1 MSGNVKI
8 PSIWDGTG
16 LSLVI
21 ILSLLTI
28 FIILSLDIGTV
39 NLQDKFFEPAS
50 AQGFN
55 NTRSGIQN
63 ETAESTTIPA
73 DRSLMVKL
81 LADNLENRLNKS
93 AAILEITGELPQVK
107 NVSYASSISS
117 ELHGIPKDLDIAKRK
132 VAHDILASDKDL
144 QLIFFLMPNGDMYME
159 EPYSRQQNL
168 TGNNFA
174 FREYYKGA
182 ISTGDTYLGNVVISA
197 SSGLPQPY
205 IAVPLYSSSASDN
218 NGNRNNSNN
227 NNNNLTLLGIWS
239 GGLNLTVFSETLQ
252 SLNLTNG
259 ERIVYVDQNGQKVAD
274 SNKQSSFRTNQ
285 NESFANLQAF
295 NNALQEQKPGSVV
308 EMINGIRM
316 LVFYE
321 PVQFH
326 STTWAV
332 LLLSPY
338 NFVNDN
344 IIINSTA
351 IQKTTIA
358 ARERRRRIKDW
369 YVNMLLG
376 SGNYN
381 ESWFIFY

>member
-1 MSGNVKI
+1 M
-8 PSIWDGTG
+8 
-16 LSLVI
+16 LLMLRRSLV
-21 ILSLLTI
+21 ILSLLTM
-28 FIILSLDIGTV
+28 FIILSLDALGTI
-39 NLQDKFFEPAS
+39 NPQDRSFEPVS
-50 AQGFN
+50 TQGFSD
-55 NTRSGIQN
+55 TKSRIQN
-63 ETAESTTIPA
+63 ETAESIIPT
-73 DRSLMVKL
+73 DRSLIVKL
-81 LADNLENRLNKS
+81 LADNLENRINKS

-107 NVSYASSISS
+107 KVTYANSISS

-132 VAHDILASDKDL
+132 VAQDILASDKDL

-174 FREYYKGA
+174 FRDYYKGA
-182 ISTGDTYLGNVVISA
+182 VSTGDTYLGNVVISA
-197 SSGLPQPY
+197 SSGLPQSN
-205 IAVPLYSSSASDN
+205 IAVPVYYSDSNNTNINDN
-218 NGNRNNSNN
+218 GSNSNM
-227 NNNNLTLLGIWS
+227 TLLGVWS

-274 SNKQSSFRTNQ
+274 SNKQSFKTNQ

-295 NNALQEQKPGSVV
+295 NNVLQEQKPESAT

-332 LLLSPY
+332 LLLKP
-338 NFVNDN
+338 
-344 IIINSTA
+344 
-351 IQKTTIA
+351 
-358 ARERRRRIKDW
+358 
-369 YVNMLLG
+369 L
-376 SGNYN
+376 
-381 ESWFIFY
+381 

>member
-1 MSGNVKI
+1 ML
-8 PSIWDGTG
+8 TT
-16 LSLVI
+16 I
-21 ILSLLTI
+21 III
-28 FIILSLDIGTV
+28 FSLDISTL
-39 NLQDKFFEPAS
+39 NLQDKFFEPVS
-50 AQGFN
+50 AQDFN
-55 NTRSGIQN
+55 NTRSGIHN
-63 ETAESTTIPA
+63 ETTESTTIRA
-73 DRSLMVKL
+73 DRTLMVKL

-144 QLIFFLMPNGDMYME
+144 QLIFFLMPNGDMYIE

-168 TGNNFA
+168 TRNNFA

-182 ISTGDTYLGNVVISA
+182 ISTHDTYLGNVVISA
-197 SSGLPQPY
+197 SSGLPQSY
-205 IAVPLYSSSASDN
+205 IAVPLYSSASDN
-218 NGNRNNSNN
+218 NSNRNNSNN
-227 NNNNLTLLGIWS
+227 NMTLLGIWS

-274 SNKQSSFRTNQ
+274 SNKQSFRTNQ

-332 LLLSPY
+332 LLLKP
-338 NFVNDN
+338 
-344 IIINSTA
+344 
-351 IQKTTIA
+351 
-358 ARERRRRIKDW
+358 
-369 YVNMLLG
+369 L
-376 SGNYN
+376 
-381 ESWFIFY
+381 